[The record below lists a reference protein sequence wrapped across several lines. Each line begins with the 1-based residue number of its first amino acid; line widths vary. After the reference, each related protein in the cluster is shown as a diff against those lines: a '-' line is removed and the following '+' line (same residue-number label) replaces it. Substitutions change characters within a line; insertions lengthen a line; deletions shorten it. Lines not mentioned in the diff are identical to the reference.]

1 MCFSRISHESRPTL
15 SFALARREQL
25 AGIVLLF
32 QANPDFKHFSE
43 GLAHQGFKEFLETL
57 RWETMR
63 YSGQVVAV
71 HGDTH
76 WSRIDQPMRD
86 SKGKSVGNFTRV
98 ETFGY
103 PLMGWTRGI
112 VDTDAPTLFRFETH
126 PWPPRAQ

>member
-57 RWETMR
+57 RWVRTF
-63 YSGQVVAV
+63 GDVVFIVGAVAIAWQVVII
-71 HGDTH
+71 GL
-76 WSRIDQPMRD
+76 WR
-86 SKGKSVGNFTRV
+86 KG
-98 ETFGY
+98 
-103 PLMGWTRGI
+103 
-112 VDTDAPTLFRFETH
+112 A
-126 PWPPRAQ
+126 RA